1 MTRNPGYLPVAAM
14 SESELI
20 AAIERLS
27 PNTTVGLSFLTDELH
42 RRRMNIASDRMEV
55 MTKTLVDLTKRI
67 TTLTYVGVGTS
78 AAALIVSAVA
88 LLRS

>member
-20 AAIERLS
+20 AAIERIS

-42 RRRMNIASDRMEV
+42 RRRMTIASDRMEV
-55 MTKTLVDLTKRI
+55 MTKALVDLTKRI
-67 TTLTYVGVGTS
+67 KTLTYVGVGTS
-78 AAALIVSAVA
+78 AAALMVSAVA
-88 LLRS
+88 LVQ